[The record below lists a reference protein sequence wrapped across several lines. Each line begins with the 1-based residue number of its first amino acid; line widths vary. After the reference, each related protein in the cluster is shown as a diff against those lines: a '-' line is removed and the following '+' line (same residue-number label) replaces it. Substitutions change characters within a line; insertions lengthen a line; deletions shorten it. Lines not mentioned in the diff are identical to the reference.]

1 MPSQWASEISASA
14 GTSTNKWSGDG
25 ESTTPNSHEYTLCLL
40 GDWAPR
46 NPLKTKPLSSPT
58 ADNPPESSA
67 VHEVAASLA
76 SPIVQVSCGSGWS
89 CLLCDDGRAYSFGD
103 NTYGQLG
110 QSHDRP
116 YVAAP
121 VPLSTPSH
129 GGFVLDVGEIY
140 MFGCGSYGRL
150 GTGNEDNT
158 CKLGQ
163 LEHYYKDQDRDY
175 LVWRW
180 DERPTR
186 SRRRERST

>member
-1 MPSQWASEISASA
+1 MGLEISLVL
-14 GTSTNKWSGDG
+14 
-25 ESTTPNSHEYTLCLL
+25 E
-40 GDWAPR
+40 
-46 NPLKTKPLSSPT
+46 PLEDEVLSSPT

-67 VHEVAASLA
+67 VHEVAATLA
-76 SPIVQVSCGSGWS
+76 SPIDQVSCGSGWS

-163 LEHYYKDQDRDY
+163 LEHYTKTKTGIISFGDGMNGRLGLGDEKDR
-175 LVWRW
+175 LEGALLSTWLRV
-180 DERPTR
+180 ERP
-186 SRRRERST
+186 